1 MENMRIFLLSLLER
15 LILNFREKKR
25 ERDVKY
31 RFRLFLI
38 VLFGIWGK
46 WGWHRF
52 EGKANIVKGNKQS
65 ECCFLNTLYIIIY
78 ISDT

>member
-1 MENMRIFLLSLLER
+1 MENMRIFLLLGKTFSLEFQRER
-15 LILNFREKKR
+15 ER